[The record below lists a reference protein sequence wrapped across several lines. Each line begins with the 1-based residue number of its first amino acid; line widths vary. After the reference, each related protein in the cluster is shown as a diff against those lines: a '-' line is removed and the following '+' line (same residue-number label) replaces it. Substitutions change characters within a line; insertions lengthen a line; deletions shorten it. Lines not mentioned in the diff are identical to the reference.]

1 MKKIGRPK
9 KDSPS
14 ADSRQAIIDAA
25 VAIITRDGADA
36 MTVRSVCDEADVSI
50 GTFYHY
56 FQNKDDLMMVFIRD
70 TSFSEPPLSCHQED
84 VADRITELYMRLIDR
99 YRSLGPEFMKSFYTT
114 GNTALSAYM
123 GQVNGGFADG
133 TVMALCEQELTEAKE
148 AGYLPDSVDPHTAS
162 EDVCTI
168 IKGCVF
174 EWCLCDGQ
182 TDIEAMLRRILSR
195 YFSKSLQAA
204 DSVRHLT

>member
-70 TSFSEPPLSCHQED
+70 TSFSEPPLSCPRED
-84 VADRITELYMRLIDR
+84 VAGRITELYMRLIDR
-99 YRSLGPEFMKSFYTT
+99 YRTLGPEFMKSFYST

-133 TVMALCEQELTEAKE
+133 TVMALCEQELTKAKD
-148 AGYLPDSVDPHTAS
+148 AGLLPDSVDSHTAS

-168 IKGCVF
+168 VKGCVF
-174 EWCLCDGQ
+174 EWCLNDGQ
-182 TDIEAMLRRILSR
+182 TDIESMLRRILSR
-195 YFSKSLQAA
+195 YFGKSLQPAE
-204 DSVRHLT
+204 SV

>member
-9 KDSPS
+9 KDSTS

-70 TSFSEPPLSCHQED
+70 TSFSEPPLSCPRED
-84 VADRITELYMRLIDR
+84 VAGRITELYMRLIGK
-99 YRSLGPEFMKSFYTT
+99 YQSLGSEFMKSFYTT
-114 GNTALSAYM
+114 GNRALSAYM
-123 GQVNGGFADG
+123 GQVDGGFADG
-133 TVMALCEQELTEAKE
+133 TVMALCEKELAAARE
-148 AGYLPDSVDPHTAS
+148 AGLLSDNVDPHTAS

-168 IKGCVF
+168 VKGCVF
-174 EWCLCDGQ
+174 EWCLSDGHA
-182 TDIEAMLRRILSR
+182 DMEAMLRRILSR
-195 YFSKSLQAA
+195 YFNK
-204 DSVRHLT
+204 